1 MAILTKY
8 VSVTFTGGSN
18 DGSAANPY
26 TTIEAAR
33 SDINDHKGSDVG
45 PHYVILSE
53 SSAATTTYSASYGM
67 PASSQQALWIGGY
80 AYGIIVSG
88 AHGQDIIING
98 SGATD
103 KSAFV
108 IYGSGSGIH
117 NVTITNYGAHV
128 AAGYGVI
135 KANSAPCSIKGVT
148 MYDNDL
154 SGILGLGDED
164 NTGGLTIIDSCRLHL
179 KLGGSNSTWGIAT
192 ANVDPG
198 HILVNNCLI
207 NYSGSSTNAPSFA
220 IYIHNG
226 NTSQSTASF
235 NTFVAKIHES
245 DTSFTDSG
253 FGIKADLAK
262 NNIVSMSLPNDTVRP
277 SWISADIVSNNLYAG
292 YNSQNVTDGVRR
304 LANGTSAS
312 FDSTDLDYKRDSSAL
327 TLFKA
332 PDIDTIYADWTLAA
346 GSPALNAGVALSFV
360 TLDLS
365 GTVRADPP
373 DMGAFEFVAAGYA
386 NTIITVAAGSLGKVL
401 DIATADISKVIGV

>member
-33 SDINDHKGSDVG
+33 SDINDNLGSDVG
-45 PHYVILSE
+45 PHYIILSE
-53 SSAATTTYSASYGM
+53 SSGATTTYSSSYGM
-67 PASSQQALWIGGY
+67 PANREQALWIGDY
-80 AYGIIVSG
+80 DYGIIVSG
-88 AHGQDIIING
+88 AHGQDIIIDG
-98 SGATD
+98 TDARD

-117 NVTITNYGAHV
+117 NVTITGYGTMAV
-128 AAGYGVI
+128 AGYGVI
-135 KANSAPCSIKGVT
+135 KANNYPSNIKGVT
-148 MYDNDL
+148 LYGNDM
-154 SGILGLGDED
+154 SGITFIGDRAD
-164 NTGGLTIIDSCRLHL
+164 TGGLTIVDSCKIHL
-179 KLGGSNSTWGIAT
+179 KNPGQTWGIAT
-192 ANVDPG
+192 TTSYNPG

-207 NYSGSSTNAPSFA
+207 TFSGSSGGAPTAA

-235 NTFVAKIHES
+235 NTFVAKIH
-245 DTSFTDSG
+245 DDNTLFVDSG
-253 FGIKADLAK
+253 FGITADLAK

-277 SWISADIVSNNLYAG
+277 SWINADTVSNNFYAG

-304 LANGTSAS
+304 LADGTSAS

-332 PDIDTIYADWTLAA
+332 PDINTIYADWTLAA

-365 GTVRADPP
+365 GAVRADPP
-373 DMGAFEFVAAGYA
+373 DMGAFEALGYP
-386 NTIITVAAGSLGKVL
+386 NTIITVIAGSLGKVL
-401 DIATADISKVIGV
+401 DVVATNILKVIGT